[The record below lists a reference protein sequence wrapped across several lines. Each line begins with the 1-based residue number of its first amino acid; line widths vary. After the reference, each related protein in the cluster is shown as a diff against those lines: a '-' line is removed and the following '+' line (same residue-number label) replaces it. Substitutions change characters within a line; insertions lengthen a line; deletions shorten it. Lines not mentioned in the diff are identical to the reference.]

1 MQGGAG
7 GPGWRSHGGEERLSG
22 RSVIVH
28 DRALESY
35 GFGEDHPFNPLRIRL
50 TLDLCE
56 ALGLFDGMEFVGAEA
71 AREEDLLEV
80 HSLTYVRSVQEA
92 SVGRMLDPI
101 RTAKL
106 MGYGIGTADN
116 PVVPGIHE
124 ACSRVVGAVMEAS
137 RMVMAGEAEHAMC
150 ISGGLHH
157 ALRSRASG
165 FCFYN
170 DAGAAIARLKKDH
183 PGIRVAYVDTD
194 AHHGDGV
201 QWMFYDDPE
210 VLTISMHE
218 SGRYLFPGTG
228 GVRERGKGGG
238 EGYSVNVPL
247 EPFTGDESWIP
258 CFEEV
263 VPEALR
269 AFGPDII
276 ISQNGCDGHMLD
288 PLTHLAATTRLYEHI
303 PRRIH
308 ELSHELCG
316 GKWVATGGGG
326 YDWWRVVPRAWTA
339 LWAVVSHAELP
350 EKLSGDWRSRWQKE
364 CPVDLPYLMHDQ
376 DEDYPPGPRASDI
389 AEHNRRTVGEVM
401 EKVLPLIKSA

>member
-1 MQGGAG
+1 M
-7 GPGWRSHGGEERLSG
+7 SG
-22 RSVIVH
+22 RSALVH

-35 GFGEDHPFNPLRIRL
+35 GFGEDHPFNPLRIRM
-50 TLDLCE
+50 TLELCQE
-56 ALGLFDGMEFVGAEA
+56 LGLFEGMEFTGAEPA
-71 AREEDLLEV
+71 SEEDLLAV
-80 HSLTYVRSVQEA
+80 HSLTYVRNVQEA
-92 SVGRMLDPI
+92 GAGGMLDPA
-101 RTAKL
+101 RSAEL
-106 MGYGIGTADN
+106 MRYGIGTPDN
-116 PVVPGIHE
+116 PVVPGIHD
-124 ACSRVVGAVMEAS
+124 ACAHVVGAVMRATQ
-137 RMVMAGEAEHAMC
+137 MVAGGEAEHAMC

-170 DAGAAIARLKKDH
+170 DAGAAIARLKKDY

-228 GVRERGKGGG
+228 GVGERGRGEG

-247 EPFTGDESWIP
+247 EPYTDDDSWIE
-258 CFEEV
+258 CFEAV
-263 VPEALR
+263 VPEALQ

-276 ISQNGCDGHMLD
+276 ISQNGCDGHRLD

-303 PRRIH
+303 PRRMHDIAH
-308 ELSHELCG
+308 DLCG

-326 YDWWRVVPRAWTA
+326 YDWWRVVPRAWSA
-339 LWAVVSHAELP
+339 LWAAVAHQELP
-350 EKLSGDWRSRWQKE
+350 ETPAEAWISRWSE
-364 CPVDLPYLMHDQ
+364 YCPVELPRFMHDLAK
-376 DEDYPPGPRASDI
+376 DYPPGPRAAAI
-389 AEHNRRTVGEVM
+389 ADRNRHTAEELL
-401 EKVLPLIKSA
+401 EKVLPLIK

>member
-1 MQGGAG
+1 M
-7 GPGWRSHGGEERLSG
+7 SG
-22 RSVIVH
+22 RSVMVH

-50 TLDLCE
+50 TLELCE
-56 ALGLFDGMEFVGAEA
+56 ALGLFEGAEFVGAEA
-71 AREEDLLEV
+71 ASEDDLLTV
-80 HSLTYVRSVQEA
+80 HSLTYVRNVQEA
-92 SVGRMLDPI
+92 GGSGMLDSV
-101 RTAKL
+101 RAAEL
-106 MGYGIGTADN
+106 MRYGIGTPDN
-116 PVVPGIHE
+116 PVVPGLHE
-124 ACSRVVGAVMEAS
+124 ACSHVVGAVMEAS
-137 RMVMAGEAEHAMC
+137 RMVMDGETEHAMC
-150 ISGGLHH
+150 VSGGLHH

-210 VLTISMHE
+210 VLTVSMHE

-228 GVRERGKGGG
+228 GVGERGRGEG

-247 EPFTGDESWIP
+247 EPFTGDESWIQ

-263 VPEALR
+263 LPEALG
-269 AFGPDII
+269 AFSPDII
-276 ISQNGCDGHMLD
+276 ISQNGCDGHQLD

-308 ELSHELCG
+308 DLAHDLCG
-316 GKWVATGGGG
+316 GRWVATGGGG

-339 LWAVVSHAELP
+339 LWAVVSHAEMP
-350 EKLSGDWRSRWQKE
+350 EKLSEDWISRWQRE
-364 CPVDLPYLMHDQ
+364 CPVDLPRLMRDLA
-376 DEDYPPGPRASDI
+376 EDYPPGPRASAI
-389 AEHNRRTVGEVM
+389 ADRNRRTVEELM
-401 EKVLPLIKSA
+401 EKVLPLIK

>member
-1 MQGGAG
+1 M
-7 GPGWRSHGGEERLSG
+7 SG
-22 RSVIVH
+22 RSVMVH

-50 TLDLCE
+50 TIELCE
-56 ALGLFDGMEFVGAEA
+56 ELGLFDGRDLAGAEPA
-71 AREEDLLEV
+71 KEEDLLAV
-80 HSLTYVRSVQEA
+80 HSLSYVRSVQEA
-92 SVGRMLDPI
+92 SGGGMLDPA
-101 RTAKL
+101 RTVEL
-106 MGYGIGTADN
+106 MRYGIGTPDN

-124 ACSRVVGAVMEAS
+124 ACSHVVGAVMEAS
-137 RMVMAGEAEHAMC
+137 RMVMAGETEHAMC
-150 ISGGLHH
+150 VSGGLHH
-157 ALRSRASG
+157 ALRSQASG

-228 GVRERGKGGG
+228 GVGERGRGEG

-247 EPFTGDESWIP
+247 EPYTGDESWIH
-258 CFEEV
+258 CFEEI
-263 VPEALR
+263 VPETLR

-276 ISQNGCDGHMLD
+276 ISQNGCDGHRLD
-288 PLTHLAATTRLYEHI
+288 PLTHLAATTRLYEHV
-303 PRRIH
+303 PRRVH
-308 ELSHELCG
+308 DLAHELCG

-326 YDWWRVVPRAWTA
+326 YDWWRVVPRAWTT

-350 EKLSGDWRSRWQKE
+350 EELAGDWLFRWQGE
-364 CPVDLPYLMHDQ
+364 CPVDLPRLMHDIA
-376 DEDYPPGPRASDI
+376 EDYPPGPRASSI
-389 AEHNRRTVGEVM
+389 ADRNRRTVE
-401 EKVLPLIKSA
+401 ELLQKVLPLIK

>member
-1 MQGGAG
+1 M
-7 GPGWRSHGGEERLSG
+7 SG
-22 RSVIVH
+22 RSVMVH

-50 TLDLCE
+50 TLELCE
-56 ALGLFDGMEFVGAEA
+56 ALGLFEGVEFAAAEPA
-71 AREEDLLEV
+71 SEEDLLTV

-92 SVGRMLDPI
+92 GGGGMMDPA
-101 RTAKL
+101 RATEL
-106 MGYGIGTADN
+106 MRYGIGTPDN

-124 ACSRVVGAVMEAS
+124 AGAHVVGAVMRAS
-137 RMVMAGEAEHAMC
+137 SLVMAGEAEHAMC

-210 VLTISMHE
+210 VLTVSMHE

-228 GVRERGKGGG
+228 GVGERGRDGGQ
-238 EGYSVNVPL
+238 GYSVNVPL
-247 EPFTGDESWIP
+247 EPFTGDESWIE

-263 VPEALR
+263 VPAALE
-269 AFGPDII
+269 AFGPDLI
-276 ISQNGCDGHMLD
+276 ISQNGCDGHRLD

-303 PRRIH
+303 PRRMH
-308 ELSHELCG
+308 DLAHELCG
-316 GKWVATGGGG
+316 GRWVATGGGG

-339 LWAVVSHAELP
+339 LWAAVSHAELP
-350 EKLSGDWRSRWQKE
+350 EELSEDWVSRWQRR
-364 CPVDLPYLMHDQ
+364 CPVDLPRLMHDLA
-376 DEDYPPGPRASDI
+376 EDYPAGPRAPSI
-389 AEHNRRTVGEVM
+389 ADRNRRTVEELL
-401 EKVLPLIKSA
+401 EKVLPLIERP